1 MEIVIW
7 VLKLSVTILK
17 SLWKTSGNAWDTQ
30 IEWERVVAYYKPS
43 VMNHGLEG
51 LSSEWINEREQ
62 EHWEVNS
69 GRNVCYEDG
78 TSKRWEVVG
87 LPLNMVKIAV
97 WSR

>member
-1 MEIVIW
+1 MGSKAVRGNFEILVKHEW
-7 VLKLSVTILK
+7 KLMAR
-17 SLWKTSGNAWDTQ
+17 NAWDAQ
-30 IEWERVVAYYKPS
+30 IERERVVAYYKPS
-43 VMNHGLEG
+43 VMSHSLEG
-51 LSSEWINEREQ
+51 PSSEWINEQEQ
-62 EHWEVNS
+62 ERWEVNS